1 MRKVLLIIGTRPEAI
16 KLIPVYKEL
25 KKSKGWLT
33 LLVSTG
39 QHHEMLKSIF
49 DFFEVQPDVDLA
61 VMTKN
66 QSLVG
71 LTELLLRA
79 CTTVIE
85 DHSPDLIIVQG
96 DTTTAMVGA
105 LAGFYKQVQI
115 AHVEAGLRSYDK
127 TAPFPEEVNRRMISA
142 MADFHFA
149 PTKTAAEALKYE
161 RVQGKIKVVGNTVID
176 SLVFATKKVLKNLIV
191 LDSKYT
197 SVLDQYERMILI
209 TGHRRE
215 SFGDGFKNICK
226 AIQVL
231 AHTYPKVSFVYPVHL
246 NPNVRDVVFN
256 MLDSLPN
263 VFLINPVTYD
273 DMVYLMTKSYLILTD
288 SGGVQEEAP
297 SLGKPVLIMRE
308 KTERPE
314 GVKAGCS
321 LLVGSSEKKIVKA
334 VMDLMD
340 NGRKYKLMARVANPY
355 GKGDSS
361 KKIVSYLHNNI
372 Q

>member
-1 MRKVLLIIGTRPEAI
+1 MKKALIIVGTRPEAI

-25 KKSKGWLT
+25 KQSKHWLT

-39 QHHEMLKSIF
+39 QHQEMLKSIF
-49 DFFEVQPDVDLA
+49 DFFEVQPDVNLA

-66 QSLVG
+66 QSLAG
-71 LTELLLRA
+71 LTELLLSA
-79 CTTVIE
+79 CTAVIE
-85 DHSPDLIIVQG
+85 QHLPDLIIVQG

-105 LAGFYKQVQI
+105 LAGFYKRVQI

-127 TAPFPEEVNRRMISA
+127 AAPFPEEVNRRMIST

-149 PTKTAAEALKYE
+149 PTKTAAEALTYE

-176 SLVFATKKVLKNLIV
+176 SLFFATKKVSKHLKKFDL
-191 LDSKYT
+191 KYNN
-197 SVLDQYERMILI
+197 VLDQYEKMILI

-215 SFGDGFKNICK
+215 SFGDGFRNICK
-226 AIQVL
+226 AIHLL
-231 AHTYPKVSFVYPVHL
+231 ANTYPKVSFVYPVHL
-246 NPNVRDVVFN
+246 NPNVRDMVFN
-256 MLDSLPN
+256 MLHNLPN

-273 DMVYLMTKSYLILTD
+273 DMVFLMTKSYLILTD

-314 GVKAGCS
+314 GIKAGCS
-321 LLVGSSEKKIVKA
+321 LLVGSSEKRIVKA
-334 VMDLMD
+334 VIDLMD
-340 NGRKYKLMARVANPY
+340 NARKYKSMTRVVNPY

-361 KKIVSYLHNNI
+361 KKIVSYLRNEI
-372 Q
+372 

>member
-1 MRKVLLIIGTRPEAI
+1 MKKALVIVGTRPEAI
-16 KLIPVYKEL
+16 KLIPVFKEL
-25 KKSKGWLT
+25 KRSKHWLT
-33 LLVSTG
+33 LLISTG

-49 DFFEVQPDVDLA
+49 DFFEVQPDIDLA

-66 QSLVG
+66 QSLAG
-71 LTELLLRA
+71 LTGLLLSA

-85 DHSPDLIIVQG
+85 NHSPDLIIVQG

-105 LAGFYKQVQI
+105 LAGFYKRVPI
-115 AHVEAGLRSYDK
+115 AHIEAGLRSYDK
-127 TAPFPEEVNRRMISA
+127 TAPFPEEVNRRVISA

-176 SLVFATKKVLKNLIV
+176 SLIFATKKVSKQLKKF
-191 LDSKYT
+191 DRKYT
-197 SVLDQYERMILI
+197 NVVDQYERMILI

-231 AHTYPKVSFVYPVHL
+231 ASTYPKISFVYPVHL
-246 NPNVRDVVFN
+246 NPNVKDVVFN
-256 MLDSLPN
+256 MLDGLPN
-263 VFLINPVTYD
+263 VYLINPVAYD

-314 GVKAGCS
+314 GVEAGCS
-321 LLVGSSEKKIVKA
+321 LLVGASQKRIVKA
-334 VMDLMD
+334 VKNLVD
-340 NGRKYKLMARVANPY
+340 NTRKYKSMARAVNPY
-355 GKGDSS
+355 GRGDSAAR
-361 KKIVSYLHNNI
+361 IVSCLRNEI
-372 Q
+372 